1 MNENSDLLP
10 NLLHEEFEM
19 QMRGYSRRQVDDFVA
34 RRNNEIREL
43 EQRLARSL
51 DEGEHLRREL
61 STVRQQALSGRPA
74 HEEVSERISQI
85 LKLADDEAK
94 AQKNKADDDIANQ
107 RAEAQ
112 QDSERVRADARDQ
125 AERML
130 TAAQEQ
136 AERTIGAARNEA
148 DKTRTSARTESDR
161 LTSDTRKKADTAMA
175 QAKAQA
181 KKVLDE
187 ATARAT
193 AIHDGAERRLNLLS
207 TRHAETVRRLTDILD
222 GVQGLVA
229 AEAARMSLEEEVNQT
244 VSRAVS
250 LAEAADA
257 AAAAAGEA
265 AGGEEHLDLAL
276 LAPPSPESVAS
287 GAVAPPLSEDIRP
300 AGPGLPGRLGAPDG
314 DEGRDE
320 ADGLAHMGG
329 LLPPSGRA
337 RDQLGRPGPV
347 TPAPQLGA
355 GSGRFG
361 GGPQDS
367 APRTQL
373 PLPGGAPSLGVLG
386 ERGLGD
392 RERDPLGD
400 REIRRGTGLVDPD
413 EPTEGIRLLLSPG
426 GTTPRTPAVG
436 GIWADRKKRDP
447 ISPDPANDAL
457 GVAFAAWGSPPHVPR
472 PTSLRALPC
481 RHPRRWPS
489 PRRRSRYGPAA

>member
-51 DEGEHLRREL
+51 DESEHLRREL

-94 AQKNKADDDIANQ
+94 AQKNKADDDIGQQ

-112 QDSERVRADARDQ
+112 QESERVRAEAREQ

-136 AERTIGAARNEA
+136 AERTISAARNEA
-148 DKTRTSARTESDR
+148 DKTRTAARTEADR
-161 LTSDTRKKADTAMA
+161 LTSDTRKKADQALA
-175 QAKAQA
+175 QSKGQA

-207 TRHAETVRRLTDILD
+207 TRHSDTVRRLTDILD
-222 GVQGLVA
+222 GVQGLVG
-229 AEAARMSLEEEVNQT
+229 AEAARMSLEEEVNQS

-257 AAAAAGEA
+257 AAAAAA
-265 AGGEEHLDLAL
+265 AAAAPEDGGASNDADRDLAL
-276 LAPPSPESVAS
+276 LAPPAAETVTV
-287 GAVAPPLSEDIRP
+287 GAVAPPRGEDIRQMP
-300 AGPGLPGRLGAPDG
+300 GRPGLTGRLNPPAPDP
-314 DEGRDE
+314 DLDPL
-320 ADGLAHMGG
+320 DGPVSGGG
-329 LLPPSGRA
+329 LLPPPDAPRGPF
-337 RDQLGRPGPV
+337 GRPGQ
-347 TPAPQLGA
+347 TPPPPHGQNPGRLG
-355 GSGRFG
+355 GQ
-361 GGPQDS
+361 QDGLPRS
-367 APRTQL
+367 AMPM
-373 PLPGGAPSLGVLG
+373 PGAPGNGHGS
-386 ERGLGD
+386 
-392 RERDPLGD
+392 DPLGD
-400 REIRRGTGLVDPD
+400 REGRHSSGLIDPD
-413 EPTEGIRLLLSPG
+413 EPTEGIRLLQ
-426 GTTPRTPAVG
+426 
-436 GIWADRKKRDP
+436 
-447 ISPDPANDAL
+447 
-457 GVAFAAWGSPPHVPR
+457 
-472 PTSLRALPC
+472 
-481 RHPRRWPS
+481 
-489 PRRRSRYGPAA
+489 

>member
-61 STVRQQALSGRPA
+61 STTRQQALAGRPA
-74 HEEVSERISQI
+74 HEEISERIAQI

-94 AQKNKADDDIANQ
+94 AQKSKADDDIAKQ
-107 RAEAQ
+107 RADAHQE
-112 QDSERVRADARDQ
+112 SERVRAEAREQ

-136 AERTIGAARNEA
+136 AERTISAARNEA
-148 DKTRTSARTESDR
+148 DKTRTAARTEADR
-161 LTSDTRKKADTAMA
+161 LTSDTRKKADAALA
-175 QAKAQA
+175 QAKGQA

-229 AEAARMSLEEEVNQT
+229 AEAARMSLEEEVNQS

-257 AAAAAGEA
+257 AAAAAA
-265 AGGEEHLDLAL
+265 
-276 LAPPSPESVAS
+276 
-287 GAVAPPLSEDIRP
+287 
-300 AGPGLPGRLGAPDG
+300 APDG
-314 DEGRDE
+314 DGH
-320 ADGLAHMGG
+320 DGDLDLAHLAPPAPETVATGNVAPPRGEDTRPAVPGRPGLTSRLSAPAADPDHDPFDGPLPIGGG
-329 LLPPSGRA
+329 LLPPPGGA
-337 RDQLGRPGPV
+337 RGPLGRN
-347 TPAPQLGA
+347 TAAPLTGQAQPPLGG
-355 GSGRFG
+355 GSSRRG

-367 APRTQL
+367 MQRQPM
-373 PLPGGAPSLGVLG
+373 PGGGAGDPH
-386 ERGLGD
+386 GD
-392 RERDPLGD
+392 REVG
-400 REIRRGTGLVDPD
+400 RGGSGLIDPD
-413 EPTEGIRLLLSPG
+413 EPTEGIRLL
-426 GTTPRTPAVG
+426 
-436 GIWADRKKRDP
+436 
-447 ISPDPANDAL
+447 
-457 GVAFAAWGSPPHVPR
+457 
-472 PTSLRALPC
+472 
-481 RHPRRWPS
+481 
-489 PRRRSRYGPAA
+489 

>member
-43 EQRLARSL
+43 EQRLARTL
-51 DEGEHLRREL
+51 DESEHLRREV

-85 LKLADDEAK
+85 LKLADDEAR
-94 AQKNKADDDIANQ
+94 AQKNKADDDIGKQ
-107 RAEAQ
+107 RADAQ
-112 QDSERVRADARDQ
+112 QESERVRAEAREQ

-136 AERTIGAARNEA
+136 AERTISASRQEA
-148 DKTRTSARTESDR
+148 DKTRTAARTEADR
-161 LTSDTRKKADTAMA
+161 LTSDTRKKADAAFA

-229 AEAARMSLEEEVNQT
+229 AESARMSLEEEVNQS

-257 AAAAAGEA
+257 ANAVVDDDGSDDADLATHAPSAQEA
-265 AGGEEHLDLAL
+265 ASAGNA
-276 LAPPSPESVAS
+276 APQRGDDDRSSF
-287 GAVAPPLSEDIRP
+287 
-300 AGPGLPGRLGAPDG
+300 LPGRPGLGGRSGMPPAQEPAHEPYDGSVPAGNSMMSSGMGRGPAGRQGPTPPPPSLSERASRYGAPQDG
-314 DEGRDE
+314 QQRPS
-320 ADGLAHMGG
+320 
-329 LLPPSGRA
+329 LPMPSGA
-337 RDQLGRPGPV
+337 PV
-347 TPAPQLGA
+347 P
-355 GSGRFG
+355 
-361 GGPQDS
+361 
-367 APRTQL
+367 
-373 PLPGGAPSLGVLG
+373 
-386 ERGLGD
+386 GLGD
-392 RERDPLGD
+392 PLAD
-400 REIRRGTGLVDPD
+400 RESRRDQASRTNLIDPD
-413 EPTEGIRLLLSPG
+413 EPTEGIRLL
-426 GTTPRTPAVG
+426 
-436 GIWADRKKRDP
+436 
-447 ISPDPANDAL
+447 
-457 GVAFAAWGSPPHVPR
+457 
-472 PTSLRALPC
+472 
-481 RHPRRWPS
+481 
-489 PRRRSRYGPAA
+489 

>member
-43 EQRLARSL
+43 EQRLARTL
-51 DEGEHLRREL
+51 DDSEHLRREL

-94 AQKNKADDDIANQ
+94 AQKNKADDDIAKQ
-107 RAEAQ
+107 RSDAHQE
-112 QDSERVRADARDQ
+112 SERVRADARDQ

-136 AERTIGAARNEA
+136 AERTISAARNEA
-148 DKTRTSARTESDR
+148 DKTRTAARTEADR
-161 LTSDTRKKADTAMA
+161 LTSDTRKKADAA
-175 QAKAQA
+175 IANAKGQA

-229 AEAARMSLEEEVNQT
+229 AEAARMSLEEEVNQS

-257 AAAAAGEA
+257 AAADAAA
-265 AGGEEHLDLAL
+265 AAADQEDDGPDSDELAR
-276 LAPPSPESVAS
+276 LAPPAPDTVANGS
-287 GAVAPPLSEDIRP
+287 VAPPHAEAGRP
-300 AGPGLPGRLGAPDG
+300 AVPGRPGLTSRLGPPADEPQFDPLDGPLPGLPASDGPRGPMARPGLAPSTPPLGAGPGRLGGPPDG
-314 DEGRDE
+314 GPRPQ
-320 ADGLAHMGG
+320 APVGTAPMGG
-329 LLPPSGRA
+329 LSE
-337 RDQLGRPGPV
+337 
-347 TPAPQLGA
+347 
-355 GSGRFG
+355 RFG
-361 GGPQDS
+361 D
-367 APRTQL
+367 
-373 PLPGGAPSLGVLG
+373 
-386 ERGLGD
+386 
-392 RERDPLGD
+392 RDPG
-400 REIRRGTGLVDPD
+400 RGQIDPD
-413 EPTEGIRLLLSPG
+413 EPTEGIRLLP
-426 GTTPRTPAVG
+426 
-436 GIWADRKKRDP
+436 
-447 ISPDPANDAL
+447 
-457 GVAFAAWGSPPHVPR
+457 
-472 PTSLRALPC
+472 
-481 RHPRRWPS
+481 
-489 PRRRSRYGPAA
+489 

>member
-51 DEGEHLRREL
+51 DESEHLRREL

-94 AQKNKADDDIANQ
+94 AQKNKADDDIAKL
-107 RAEAQ
+107 RAETQ
-112 QDSERVRADARDQ
+112 QEAERVRADAREQ

-136 AERTIGAARNEA
+136 AERTISAARNEA
-148 DKTRTSARTESDR
+148 DKTRTAARTEADR
-161 LTSDTRKKADTAMA
+161 LTSDTRKKADQALA
-175 QAKAQA
+175 QAKSQA

-207 TRHAETVRRLTDILD
+207 TRHSDTVRRLTDILD

-229 AEAARMSLEEEVNQT
+229 AEAARMSLEEEVNQS

-257 AAAAAGEA
+257 AAAAAAPENEVAEGNKER
-265 AGGEEHLDLAL
+265 DLAL
-276 LAPPSPESVAS
+276 LAPPAPETVAN
-287 GAVAPPLSEDIRP
+287 GTVAPPRSEDIRP
-300 AGPGLPGRLGAPDG
+300 MPGRPGLTGRLNPSVSDPDM
-314 DEGRDE
+314 D
-320 ADGLAHMGG
+320 ALDGPVSAGS
-329 LLPPSGRA
+329 LLPPPDGQRGPF
-337 RDQLGRPGPV
+337 GRPGT
-347 TPAPQLGA
+347 TPPPPPLGT
-355 GSGRFG
+355 GRL

-367 APRTQL
+367 LPR
-373 PLPGGAPSLGVLG
+373 PPMPSGAPAS
-386 ERGLGD
+386 GLG
-392 RERDPLGD
+392 DPLGD
-400 REIRRGTGLVDPD
+400 REVRPGTGLIDPD
-413 EPTEGIRLLLSPG
+413 EPTEGIRLLQ
-426 GTTPRTPAVG
+426 
-436 GIWADRKKRDP
+436 
-447 ISPDPANDAL
+447 
-457 GVAFAAWGSPPHVPR
+457 
-472 PTSLRALPC
+472 
-481 RHPRRWPS
+481 
-489 PRRRSRYGPAA
+489 